1 MASQQSHAASWS
13 SHLVK
18 TESHRSNE
26 PLVLWRLSGETGP
39 DKRRLCHHTLP
50 RLVCRQVEGTKILQ
64 PGAAILKNRFTE
76 QNLEIENAIYIPSTR
91 RGRLKRSQAV
101 SEPKLRPKTRVRML
115 TSSLARF
122 EDLEHLVLRYG
133 PDLGQGH
140 LPFACLL
147 FPLLLYGVAQNLQ
160 SGPLKL

>member
-1 MASQQSHAASWS
+1 MQPAAALTLLKRSPIGRMNLS
-13 SHLVK
+13 YFGGFLVK
-18 TESHRSNE
+18 PGPTNVAFVTIRFQD
-26 PLVLWRLSGETGP
+26 LSAGRWKGP
-39 DKRRLCHHTLP
+39 RFCNLEQLSF
-50 RLVCRQVEGTKILQ
+50 KIQ
-64 PGAAILKNRFTE
+64 FTE
-76 QNLEIENAIYIPSTR
+76 QNLEIENAFYIPSTR
-91 RGRLKRSQAV
+91 RGKLKRSQAV
-101 SEPKLRPKTRVRML
+101 SEPKLHPKTRARML